1 MGILDFRH
9 TITVQH
15 TALDRGKNRNPS
27 RPNSP
32 PGSPSIPRLRA
43 IACKLYTF
51 NSLNHQQIK
60 TVITFTGIDNYLSTC
75 R

>member
-1 MGILDFRH
+1 MCVCVLEIVYHIFGLMIRGTYLDFRH

-15 TALDRGKNRNPS
+15 TALDRGKVRNPS

-43 IACKLYTF
+43 IACE
-51 NSLNHQQIK
+51 
-60 TVITFTGIDNYLSTC
+60 
-75 R
+75 

>member
-1 MGILDFRH
+1 MIRETYCLDFRH

-15 TALDRGKNRNPS
+15 TALDRGKVRNPS

-43 IACKLYTF
+43 IACE
-51 NSLNHQQIK
+51 
-60 TVITFTGIDNYLSTC
+60 
-75 R
+75 